1 MNMSQCFPEPYKR
14 SGGNVKAELGLCHYV
29 TKADMIG
36 ATGIDT
42 SKLAS
47 KTNLDILK
55 TKVKD
60 LDVDKLKN
68 VPANLSKLSTVV
80 DNGIVK
86 KSVYDKL
93 VTKVNAIDAKI
104 PSTSEIVTKRQ
115 CDSKKQ
121 GLEKEIEDFCKKI
134 SSTSIFVKENGTT

>member
-47 KTNLDILK
+47 KTDLDILK

-86 KSVYDKL
+86 KVCMINWLPKSMLLMLRYQAL
-93 VTKVNAIDAKI
+93 VK
-104 PSTSEIVTKRQ
+104 
-115 CDSKKQ
+115 
-121 GLEKEIEDFCKKI
+121 
-134 SSTSIFVKENGTT
+134 